1 MFTFVFIMTIGAI
14 IGYTLRH
21 KNSTEKI
28 PFLIQIVV
36 CTLLFLLGI
45 SVGDN
50 KLIIDNLSYYCEQAA
65 VISFLS
71 ILGSA
76 IAAFIL
82 YHFCFKEKNNER

>member
-1 MFTFVFIMTIGAI
+1 MASGAI

-21 KNSTEKI
+21 KDHTKKI
-28 PFLIQIVV
+28 PYLIQVIV
-36 CTLLFLLGI
+36 CLLLFLLGI

-50 KLIIDNLSYYCEQAA
+50 KQIVSNLSYYCEQAA

-82 YHFCFKEKNNER
+82 YHVCFKEKES

>member
-1 MFTFVFIMTIGAI
+1 MFTFVFIMTAGGI
-14 IGYTLRH
+14 IGYALRQ
-21 KNSTEKI
+21 KKFTEKI
-28 PFLIQIVV
+28 PFLIQIIV
-36 CTLLFLLGI
+36 CILLFLLGI

-82 YHFCFKEKNNER
+82 YQICFKEKK